1 MPKSKHRRKPGSK
14 AVAHPGRGKPGR
26 PLQEWLDDLS
36 PDENAAPDV
45 AGLPL
50 FDWAGETQGASDR
63 HPTDTEDAE
72 QHERG
77 SGEISGLRRL
87 LP

>member
-26 PLQEWLDDLS
+26 PLKAWLDDLS

-45 AGLPL
+45 AGLPP
-50 FDWAGETQGASDR
+50 FDWADQSREHNISAPGSPTPWMSDC
-63 HPTDTEDAE
+63 
-72 QHERG
+72 
-77 SGEISGLRRL
+77 
-87 LP
+87 